1 MAEVLNVSV
10 RNELGSGP
18 VRRLRRAGRTPAILY
33 GHGEANVNL
42 SIPTSEIKTALRHG
56 SKLVDLQGSLSE
68 KALIRIV
75 QWDCYGSD
83 VLHVD
88 LTRVSESERV
98 EVTVSLE
105 LKGEAPGLKEGGIV
119 DHHLFD
125 VEIECPAGEIPDKL
139 VASIKNLHLGQTLTL
154 ADVVLP
160 PHVIL
165 VTPIDTVVVS
175 CQAQGLTE
183 GLEEEAAAGET
194 EEPEVIGR
202 KAEDDEEDGD

>member
-10 RNELGSGP
+10 RDELGSGP
-18 VRRLRRAGRTPAILY
+18 VRRLRRAGRIPAILY

-42 SIPTSEIKTALRHG
+42 SIPTAEIKAALRHG

-105 LKGEAPGLKEGGIV
+105 LKGEAPGLKEGGMV

-139 VASIKNLHLGQTLTL
+139 VASIKNLHLGQSLTL
-154 ADVVLP
+154 ADLVLP
-160 PHVIL
+160 PHVTL

-175 CQAQGLTE
+175 CQAQGLAE
-183 GLEEEAAAGET
+183 ELEEEAAAGET

-202 KAEDDEEDGD
+202 KAEDDEEEAD

>member
-33 GHGEANVNL
+33 GHGEANVSL
-42 SIPTSEIKTALRHG
+42 SIPTSEIKAALRHG

-139 VASIKNLHLGQTLTL
+139 VASIKNLHLGQSLTL

-160 PHVIL
+160 PHVTL
-165 VTPIDTVVVS
+165 VTPLDTVVVS
-175 CQAQGLTE
+175 CQAQGLGE
-183 GLEEEAAAGET
+183 ELEEEAAAGET
-194 EEPEVIGR
+194 DEPEVIGR
-202 KAEDDEEDGD
+202 KAEDDEEEAD